1 MFVAQKPI
9 KYYEPRRGGTLI
21 KLFKG
26 TCRPYGLRSSFSA
39 LCYKHAAPTEIDS
52 RRNFNGLISYY
63 FAFLLSPFNFSIAF
77 SRLSEETKIL
87 AQEVAR
93 LDREQRRV
101 RKAAVLESVEPEH
114 GGLPVNAGANGDSD
128 SED

>member
-39 LCYKHAAPTEIDS
+39 LCYKHAAPTEIHS
-52 RRNFNGLISYY
+52 RRNFNGLMSYY

-77 SRLSEETKIL
+77 SKLCLFFKTGPKRSPFFFIRSTMFSIVKSF
-87 AQEVAR
+87 V
-93 LDREQRRV
+93 V
-101 RKAAVLESVEPEH
+101 
-114 GGLPVNAGANGDSD
+114 
-128 SED
+128 